1 MLGQSDLLEA
11 WRQEDGCMLDQSD
24 PLEAW
29 RKEDGSPS
37 SASLRK
43 VPGIRKVQGK
53 GRVGRGEI
61 GKERK
66 WGVWEEHWSTSPFER
81 VATGDGNGRRELDG

>member
-1 MLGQSDLLEA
+1 MQGQSDPLEA

-37 SASLRK
+37 SVSLRK
-43 VPGIRKVQGK
+43 VLGIRKV
-53 GRVGRGEI
+53 
-61 GKERK
+61 
-66 WGVWEEHWSTSPFER
+66 
-81 VATGDGNGRRELDG
+81 